1 MQEKFLLISFVF
13 LNNFNIFAQKTMQR
27 GKDSPS
33 LYRREMRA
41 NEYEDCCVD
50 ASPLYDLKR
59 LFLKNIQFTLQ
70 HFENIPHY
78 KSSEYYLFDNR
89 IKKWDNIDNLKII

>member
-1 MQEKFLLISFVF
+1 MQENFCFIFFVF
-13 LNNFNIFAQKTMQR
+13 LNVFNIFAQKTMQR
-27 GKDSPS
+27 GKDGPS
-33 LYRREMRA
+33 LCRREMRA

-50 ASPLYDLKR
+50 SSPIYNIER

-89 IKKWDNIDNLKII
+89 IKKWDDIDNLKII